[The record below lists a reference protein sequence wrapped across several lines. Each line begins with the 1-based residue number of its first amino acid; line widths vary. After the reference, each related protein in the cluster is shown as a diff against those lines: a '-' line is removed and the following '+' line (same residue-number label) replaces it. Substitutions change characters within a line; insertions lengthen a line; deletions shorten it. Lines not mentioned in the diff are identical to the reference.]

1 MSICVNNDLI
11 WIAPPKCASMSIE
24 KAFIDSNLD
33 INHYK
38 YGQNKNYSNHMHIK
52 SYDLYQRFG
61 KKDTVVI
68 KRDYFDRW
76 ISGLQYMWMMYKKTN
91 CKTIVKW
98 KDINNDFIYKTFTPK
113 LIDQIYTLVFSETS
127 PLTDNEMDESTEI
140 SKEIYLNFVK
150 TIPKNFNDLMNNP
163 CLVLKSQLYWVD
175 NSKCTYEFNINEI
188 KKFENFISNR
198 YNVEFKVN
206 KLNKSKP
213 KENQIIKDEKLKQW
227 VWDNFEKRFE
237 KRNSII

>member
-113 LIDQIYTLVFSETS
+113 LIDQIYSLSFSD
-127 PLTDNEMDESTEI
+127 PALLTDNEIEEAAEL
-140 SKEIYLNFVK
+140 SKEVCLNFVK
-150 TIPKNFNDLMNNP
+150 TIPENSNDGISNP
-163 CLVLKSQLYWVD
+163 CFVLKSQLYWVD

-188 KKFENFISNR
+188 EKFENFISNR
-198 YNVEFKVN
+198 YNIEFKVGKFN
-206 KLNKSKP
+206 KGKYK
-213 KENQIIKDEKLKQW
+213 KNQIVKDEKLKQW